1 MIIDWFRAIFY
12 YSFVFPLSIS
22 LRANEV
28 YFDISI
34 KLFSKTE
41 HNFSSAERNRWIFP
55 FRIFFFISHAL
66 LSFYTTLGNGLYA
79 IDFPLTKFRT
89 RAKLFCGTHTIQFN
103 QKLSVAP
110 VPLDLLIYQ
119 CVCVCVF
126 IWNGE
131 EFFVRACHA
140 CVSVRVC
147 FVICVVFYEKGKTS
161 MKRLWRWF
169 GSVVN
174 YDVFRRW
181 VQWITAFFFFLM
193 RCSPLWCSM

>member
-131 EFFVRACHA
+131 EFSCGRVMHVWVFACASSFVWYFMR
-140 CVSVRVC
+140 
-147 FVICVVFYEKGKTS
+147 KGK
-161 MKRLWRWF
+161 LVWNDF
-169 GSVVN
+169 GVDSFQSWIMM
-174 YDVFRRW
+174 YSDVEYNE
-181 VQWITAFFFFLM
+181 
-193 RCSPLWCSM
+193 